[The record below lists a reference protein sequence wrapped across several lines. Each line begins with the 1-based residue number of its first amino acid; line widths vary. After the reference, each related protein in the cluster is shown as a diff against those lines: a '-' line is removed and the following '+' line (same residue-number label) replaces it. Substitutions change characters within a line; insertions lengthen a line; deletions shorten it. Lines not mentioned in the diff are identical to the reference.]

1 MRIMKF
7 NQIKL
12 PYLQTTT
19 NLLIKLRTLGGLV
32 ALESSEADHENG
44 RWSIISAAP
53 AETFTV
59 EAEVLQADIH
69 SELEKL
75 HDALPQ
81 IKSNLPFT
89 GGVIGHIA
97 YDLGIPNDFSPALHC
112 EKQELLTAGLYTWA
126 FLLDHTQQNCTLIY
140 WDKISSIPQE
150 KLIEIYKSPDESAKH
165 FSITSQF
172 VPNWTKNQ
180 YKNKFDRIQNY
191 ITAGDTYQVN
201 LAQRFSTQFSGDPL
215 IAYAKLKNRAQVPF
229 ACYFEGANFQFCSA
243 SPELFISA
251 NDLNASTKPIKG
263 TRSRGVNTSD
273 DESQKKLLK
282 ESKKDQAE
290 NLMIVDLLRNDLS
303 KHSSKV
309 TVSKLFS
316 VESFST
322 VHHLVS
328 TINSTLNHPN
338 DILKLFLSALPGG
351 SITGAPKKRSMEI
364 IQELEDQAR
373 SFYCGSSFYW
383 SSNQRFSSN
392 ILIRSF
398 LFEDG
403 NVYCW
408 GGGGIVA
415 DSKWEDEYQESLD
428 KVSRLMESLSE

>member
-1 MRIMKF
+1 MKF

-12 PYLQTTT
+12 PYIQTTT
-19 NLLIKLRTLGGLV
+19 DLLIKLRKHGGLI
-32 ALESSEADHENG
+32 ALESSESNHENG
-44 RWSIISAAP
+44 RWSIIAASP
-53 AETFTV
+53 AQEFTV
-59 EAEVLQADIH
+59 KAKSSQTDIH
-69 SELEKL
+69 EQLEKL
-75 HDALPQ
+75 HNTLPQ

-89 GGVIGHIA
+89 GGVIGHAA
-97 YDLGIPNDFSPALHC
+97 YDLGTPNDFSPILFK
-112 EKQELLTAGLYTWA
+112 EKQELLIAGLYTWA
-126 FLLDHTQQNCTLIY
+126 FLLDHTQQSCTLVY
-140 WDKISSIPQE
+140 WNDISLIPEE
-150 KLIEIYKSPDESAKH
+150 KLIEIYKSSDDTTKL
-165 FSITSQF
+165 FNITSQF
-172 VPNWTKNQ
+172 TPNWTKNQ
-180 YKNKFDRIQNY
+180 YKNKFKSIQNY
-191 ITAGDTYQVN
+191 INAGDTYQVN
-201 LAQRFSTQFSGDPL
+201 LAQRFSAKFSGDPL

-251 NDLNASTKPIKG
+251 ADLSATTKPIKG
-263 TRSRGVNTSD
+263 TRPRGLSIND
-273 DESQKKLLK
+273 DKNQIALLK
-282 ESKKDQAE
+282 ESIKDQAE

-303 KHSSKV
+303 RHSSKV
-309 TVSKLFS
+309 SVSKLFS

-328 TINSTLNHPN
+328 TINSTLAHPK

-364 IQELEDQAR
+364 IQEIESQAR

-383 SSNQRFSSN
+383 SCNQRFSSN

-428 KVSRLMESLSE
+428 KVSKLMESLSE